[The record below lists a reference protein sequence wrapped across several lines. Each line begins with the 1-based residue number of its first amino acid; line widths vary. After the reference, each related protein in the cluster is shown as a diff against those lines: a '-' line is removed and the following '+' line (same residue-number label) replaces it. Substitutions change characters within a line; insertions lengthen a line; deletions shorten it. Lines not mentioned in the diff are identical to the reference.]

1 MASPILHIKD
11 SFYFEVPRGLWTKS
25 YESPEDF
32 YAAYGP
38 WVIRNDAQYQQ
49 WEAEQ
54 LVGELKAFV
63 PEPSKLDGLITQWQH
78 WQHQKHARH
87 GRPLDQYLIDE
98 LASLE
103 TTAKKWA
110 KKNAPESENALQ
122 SFMQAPDNAN
132 HTLAW
137 LVELATVESTSQ
149 KWTDISAKY
158 QSGSMV
164 DQYFKQAKVT
174 WKPEKIEGY
183 NKALSGKIFIPQP
196 FATLRNSHEVQSG
209 FGITRYMIV
218 EVVVAILL
226 FLIFRWLAG
235 KIASGAAPKGRL
247 ANLLEST
254 VVFVRERVVVPAMG
268 EHDADKY
275 MPLLWTAFFFVL
287 GCNLMGMIPWI
298 GAPTSTFALTG
309 AMALVIFGVGLVQGI
324 RKFGVL
330 GYLKNLAP
338 SLGLPIYLAIFIVP
352 LVYAIEGLS
361 LFIKHGVL
369 AVRLLA
375 NMVAGHLVLLGFMG
389 IGFGVHSVSMSDGA
403 WGAAAGISILAST
416 LLSLLELFV
425 ACLQAYIFTFL
436 SALFISSAT
445 HHH

>member
-11 SFYFEVPRGLWTKS
+11 SFYFEVPRGLWKKN

-38 WVIRNDAQYQQ
+38 WVIRNDAEYQL

-54 LVGELKAFV
+54 LVGELKAIV
-63 PEPSKLDGLITQWQH
+63 SEPSKLDGLITHWQH

-87 GRPLDQYLIDE
+87 GRPLDQYLVDE
-98 LASLE
+98 LANLE
-103 TTAKKWA
+103 ATAQKWA
-110 KKNAPESENALQ
+110 NKNAPESENALKT
-122 SFMQAPDNAN
+122 FMQAPENAE
-132 HTLAW
+132 HSLAW
-137 LVELATVESTSQ
+137 LVGLATSENTSQ
-149 KWTDISAKY
+149 KWSEISAKY

-164 DQYFKQAKVT
+164 DQYFKKAKVT

-247 ANLLEST
+247 ANLLEAT